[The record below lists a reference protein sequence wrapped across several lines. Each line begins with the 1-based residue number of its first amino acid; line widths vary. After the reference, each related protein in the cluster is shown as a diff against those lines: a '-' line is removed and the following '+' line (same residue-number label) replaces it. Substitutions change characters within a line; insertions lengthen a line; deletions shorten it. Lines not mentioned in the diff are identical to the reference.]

1 MNIFHIKI
9 ILKIFFSFII
19 LFSFQSFGIHSSE
32 KNKTGN
38 KKANPV
44 CELKVPDAFTPNGD
58 GINDIFCL
66 QGWENCVKQF
76 SIRIFN
82 RWGEEVF
89 ASQNPSFCWE
99 GKFNN
104 QILESGM
111 YVYVIN
117 AKAIDD
123 SDIKQ
128 NGSISLIR

>member
-1 MNIFHIKI
+1 MKNFLIKL
-9 ILKIFFSFII
+9 ILKILFLLII
-19 LFSFQSFGIHSSE
+19 IFSFQSFGIHSSE
-32 KNKTGN
+32 INNSDN
-38 KKANPV
+38 KKTNPV
-44 CELKVPDAFTPNGD
+44 CDLKVPNAFTPNND
-58 GINDIFCL
+58 GNNDIFYL
-66 QGWENCVKQF
+66 QGWENCVKLF

-82 RWGEEVF
+82 CWGEEVF
-89 ASQNPSFCWE
+89 ASQNPSFCWD